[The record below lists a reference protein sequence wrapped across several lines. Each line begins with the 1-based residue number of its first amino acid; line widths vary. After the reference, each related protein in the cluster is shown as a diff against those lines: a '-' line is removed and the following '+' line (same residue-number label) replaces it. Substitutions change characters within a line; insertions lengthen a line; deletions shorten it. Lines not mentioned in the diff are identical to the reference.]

1 MNKNSKTGGIVGGLV
16 ILIIG
21 IGILW
26 YNEGRAVKT
35 ARAISEA
42 KKTYTQVKSDKVDPK
57 YDGKLIAT
65 NGKVDLSAS
74 DELVDE
80 TFGIK
85 AKSIKLKRTV
95 EMYQWEESCETDDKD
110 KEKCT
115 YEKKWSDD
123 LIDSSDF
130 KEEGHKNPDSMPYSE
145 ETYLASNV
153 KLGAFT
159 LTKELEERLPA
170 DKEVNTQQLTE
181 QFNNKVEGM
190 KISGK
195 YINNIPEEG
204 TPEIGSIRVSF
215 AYNGTDS
222 ASVLAVQND
231 DTFAEYTAKS
241 GKHVYRIKEGI
252 HTGAVILQDMTDEN
266 NFIKWLLRIVG
277 TILIMGGIGSLF
289 GPIQTLANFVPI
301 LRNIV
306 SFATGLIAFVL
317 GLAISLLVIAIAWF
331 RFRPILSIVLI
342 AIAIGLI
349 VFLRLR
355 KPEEAKTE
363 SK

>member
-1 MNKNSKTGGIVGGLV
+1 MKNTKTGGIVGGLV
-16 ILIIG
+16 ILIAG
-21 IGILW
+21 IGLLW

-42 KKTYTQVKSDKVDPK
+42 KKTYTQVKSDKVDSK

-65 NGKVDLSAS
+65 NGKIDLSNAE
-74 DELVDE
+74 ELVDE

-95 EMYQWEESCETDDKD
+95 EMYQWDESCETDDND

-115 YEKKWSDD
+115 YEKKWADD

-130 KEEGHKNPDSMPYSE
+130 KEAEGHKNPESMPYNE

-170 DKEVNTQQLTE
+170 EKEVNTQQLTE
-181 QFNNKVEGM
+181 QFNNKVEGL
-190 KISGK
+190 KVNGK
-195 YINNIPEEG
+195 YITNISEEG
-204 TPEIGSIRVSF
+204 TPEVGNIRVSF
-215 AYNGTDS
+215 AYNGTES

-266 NFIKWLLRIVG
+266 NFLKWLLRILG
-277 TILIMGGIGSLF
+277 TILIMGGIGSIF
-289 GPIQTLANFVPI
+289 GPIQTLANHVPI

-306 SFATGLIAFVL
+306 SFATGLVAFVL

-342 AIAIGLI
+342 VIVVGLLL
-349 VFLRLR
+349 FL
-355 KPEEAKTE
+355 KFKNKEEPQPAN
-363 SK
+363 S

>member
-1 MNKNSKTGGIVGGLV
+1 
-16 ILIIG
+16 
-21 IGILW
+21 
-26 YNEGRAVKT
+26 
-35 ARAISEA
+35 
-42 KKTYTQVKSDKVDPK
+42 
-57 YDGKLIAT
+57 
-65 NGKVDLSAS
+65 
-74 DELVDE
+74 
-80 TFGIK
+80 
-85 AKSIKLKRTV
+85 
-95 EMYQWEESCETDDKD
+95 
-110 KEKCT
+110 
-115 YEKKWSDD
+115 
-123 LIDSSDF
+123 
-130 KEEGHKNPDSMPYSE
+130 
-145 ETYLASNV
+145 
-153 KLGAFT
+153 
-159 LTKELEERLPA
+159 
-170 DKEVNTQQLTE
+170 
-181 QFNNKVEGM
+181 
-190 KISGK
+190 
-195 YINNIPEEG
+195 
-204 TPEIGSIRVSF
+204 
-215 AYNGTDS
+215 
-222 ASVLAVQND
+222 
-231 DTFAEYTAKS
+231 
-241 GKHVYRIKEGI
+241 IKEGI